1 MLVSR
6 MDLKS
11 DSEPL
16 SGMWA
21 KSGSLSSATRAGLY
35 LGSVLCLYLW
45 RKVSGILFLIIVLF

>member
-1 MLVSR
+1 MMLVSG

-21 KSGSLSSATRAGLY
+21 KSGPLSPATRAGLY
-35 LGSVLCLYLW
+35 LGSVLCLYFW
-45 RKVSGILFLIIVLF
+45 RKVSGIFS